1 MNTMKANHGDR
12 HHDHDQDQAGRQCA
26 LTPQFQHVGE
36 RRGQLGD
43 DAGEYDQRNA
53 VAMPREVICSPS
65 HIRNMVP
72 PVSVIAVERRK
83 NSPGSLTTLPAPS
96 RPTAM
101 P

>member
-1 MNTMKANHGDR
+1 MNTMKAITATAITITIRIKPVDSAPCRPSSSMLASADGSS
-12 HHDHDQDQAGRQCA
+12 A
-26 LTPQFQHVGE
+26 TMPE
-36 RRGQLGD
+36 RMISEMPLP
-43 DAGEYDQRNA
+43 
-53 VAMPREVICSPS
+53 MPREVICSPS

-96 RPTAM
+96 RPTAI